1 LVVSRVLVLSTL
13 WPPVSIGGAERY
25 AAGLAAALVRRG
37 HQVGVVT
44 LGIDGPDVVGM
55 VRPWPY
61 ALQDWVG
68 QPPWR
73 RLLFHAADVYR
84 HTTTVA
90 VRRAITNFD
99 PDVVHSHAVQGMSIA
114 ALAAPSAAGVP
125 HVHTLHDYWLLCQ
138 RTSLRHGGAECGR
151 HSLCAAIS
159 TGRDGVLRRHGPDV
173 ALAPSVAVAEAHR
186 GFRALQGRV
195 EVLHHPAERF
205 AVRRPTSAG
214 PVTFGFL
221 GQLADEKG
229 VVPLLEAFRSLA
241 VPGARLL
248 VAGTGPLADE
258 LTRDVAPPVALLG
271 HVAGTAKEQFFTDV
285 DCLVVPSVWPEPAGL
300 VVGEAAGRGIP
311 VIATTAGGLPE
322 YVPPSCR
329 RLLCRPGDMTS
340 LRAAMA
346 TFASDPLAFR
356 ADVSHLPTWDE
367 HVDRVELAYAA
378 AAGRA
383 ARQARRAA

>member
-1 LVVSRVLVLSTL
+1 MMISTL
-13 WPPVSIGGAERY
+13 WPPASIGGAERY

-44 LGIDGPDVVGM
+44 LGVDGPDVVGM

-68 QPPWR
+68 QPAWR

-84 HTTTVA
+84 HTTGVA
-90 VRRAITNFD
+90 VRRAITEFD

-138 RTSLRHGGAECGR
+138 RTSLRHGDAECGR
-151 HSLCAAIS
+151 HSPCAAMS
-159 TGRDGVLRRHGPDV
+159 KGRDAVLRRRGPDV
-173 ALAPSVAVAEAHR
+173 ALAPSAAVAETHR
-186 GFRALQGRV
+186 DFRALQGRV

-205 AVRRPTSAG
+205 AVRRRTSAG

-221 GQLADEKG
+221 GRLADEKG
-229 VVPLLEAFRSLA
+229 VGSLLDAFRSVS

-248 VAGTGPLADE
+248 VAGTGPLAEE
-258 LTRDVAPPVALLG
+258 LTRDVPPTVDLLG
-271 HVAGTAKEQFFTDV
+271 HVTGAAKEQFFTDI

-300 VVGEAAGRGIP
+300 VVCEAAGRGIP

-329 RLLCRPGDMTS
+329 HLLCRPGDIAA

-346 TFASDPLAFR
+346 TFASDPVAPGV
-356 ADVSHLPTWDE
+356 DVSHLPTWDE

-378 AAGRA
+378 AAGRTA
-383 ARQARRAA
+383 QHARRAA